1 MQHRTESMMAVVAL
15 LLTSAV
21 FGQSNEDKEE
31 LQIAA
36 IEALISA
43 PPERAMPIVT
53 RVLQGDYD
61 AEVKEN
67 ALFIASQI
75 ETEEAQNLLL
85 ETARTSSGDLQE
97 EAIVMIGIGGGE
109 AALAGLG
116 ELYASGDGD
125 VRESVLEAYMIAGD
139 SKAIYDIAA
148 NATSADE
155 FEDAVEMLAA
165 MGAMDEL
172 RELKV
177 NSDMSKGMAH
187 AFAIAGDLESVRE
200 MALDQSDPDAQVE
213 AIGALGLIGNDE
225 ANATLMQMYRQSDD
239 DDVREAALEGMLISG
254 YDEGVL
260 ELYRTSQNNE
270 EKRELL
276 EYLSYMESDE
286 IWNVIDEAL
295 ENR

>member
-1 MQHRTESMMAVVAL
+1 MMAVVAL

-155 FEDAVEMLAA
+155 FEDAVEMLAH
-165 MGAMDEL
+165 
-172 RELKV
+172 
-177 NSDMSKGMAH
+177 SFS
-187 AFAIAGDLESVRE
+187 IAVYLESVRE

>member
-1 MQHRTESMMAVVAL
+1 
-15 LLTSAV
+15 
-21 FGQSNEDKEE
+21 
-31 LQIAA
+31 
-36 IEALISA
+36 
-43 PPERAMPIVT
+43 
-53 RVLQGDYD
+53 
-61 AEVKEN
+61 
-67 ALFIASQI
+67 
-75 ETEEAQNLLL
+75 
-85 ETARTSSGDLQE
+85 
-97 EAIVMIGIGGGE
+97 
-109 AALAGLG
+109 
-116 ELYASGDGD
+116 
-125 VRESVLEAYMIAGD
+125 
-139 SKAIYDIAA
+139 
-148 NATSADE
+148 
-155 FEDAVEMLAA
+155 
-165 MGAMDEL
+165 
-172 RELKV
+172 
-177 NSDMSKGMAH
+177 MSKGMAH

>member
-1 MQHRTESMMAVVAL
+1 MMAVVAL

>member
-213 AIGALGLIGNDE
+213 AIGALVLIGNDE

>member
-75 ETEEAQNLLL
+75 DTEEAQNLLL

>member
-1 MQHRTESMMAVVAL
+1 MMAVVAL

-225 ANATLMQMYRQSDD
+225 ANATSPMTMT
-239 DDVREAALEGMLISG
+239 SG
-254 YDEGVL
+254 KPPL
-260 ELYRTSQNNE
+260 
-270 EKRELL
+270 K
-276 EYLSYMESDE
+276 
-286 IWNVIDEAL
+286 AC
-295 ENR
+295 